1 MPKIESLHWKEFEKF
16 LLSIGCVFKREKG
29 DHRIY
34 WKDGI
39 KRPIVIPRD
48 TSLPAF
54 IILNNLRVLGV
65 SRETYLEVI
74 ESKGKTK
81 SKKIKQKK

>member
-1 MPKIESLHWKEFEKF
+1 MTRIQSIHWKEFEKF
-16 LLSIGCVFKREKG
+16 LLKIGCVFKREKG

-34 WKDGI
+34 WKNGM

-54 IILNNLRVLGV
+54 IILNNLKSLNI
-65 SRETYLEVI
+65 SREEYLKI
-74 ESKGKTK
+74 I
-81 SKKIKQKK
+81 KKV

>member
-1 MPKIESLHWKEFEKF
+1 MPKIKSVHWKEFEKF
-16 LLSIGCVFKREKG
+16 LLAVDCVFKREKG

-34 WKDGI
+34 WKTGI
-39 KRPIVIPRD
+39 HRPIVIPRD

-65 SRETYLEVI
+65 SRDEYI
-74 ESKGKTK
+74 
-81 SKKIKQKK
+81 KIIKDL